1 MNVFAEWMASQRW
14 GEMKQLFE
22 FWIRSLDRAGK
33 PNKPDVGLYNHY
45 LRANL
50 MTNASAAE
58 LLDLVAQMEDYDVV
72 PNTASFNL
80 VLKAMY
86 KARETVA
93 STKLLERF
101 VLLWFF
107 FLSKGFILECNVMCL
122 LKCL

>member
-1 MNVFAEWMASQRW
+1 
-14 GEMKQLFE
+14 MKQLFK
-22 FWIRSLDRAGK
+22 FWNRSLDWAGK
-33 PNKPDVGLYNHY
+33 TNKLNVGLYNHY

-101 VLLWFF
+101 VLLCFF
-107 FLSKGFILECNVMCL
+107 FSKGFILECNVMCL

>member
-1 MNVFAEWMASQRW
+1 MNVFADWMASQHR

-22 FWIRSLDRAGK
+22 FWIWSLDRAGN

-72 PNTASFNL
+72 PNTALFIL

-86 KARETVA
+86 KAKETVA
-93 STKLLERF
+93 ATKFSSLF
-101 VLLWFF
+101 K
-107 FLSKGFILECNVMCL
+107 LSCYII
-122 LKCL
+122 